1 MQPTLLS
8 PIMQFRARITRTT
21 GLSVIMT
28 ALTYNP
34 RLYNKLKGNC
44 SSHRLKEVEVFLHH
58 LDKYFSRDTLEM
70 YFIEI
75 TALIF
80 QPFHVIFKQF
90 KEFFFCA
97 CLKYLLFDF
106 LASME
111 IFHIICGICPKFV
124 HQDLIFVI
132 FNNHL

>member
-44 SSHRLKEVEVFLHH
+44 SSHRPVRGRGFLLHGPVLSH
-58 LDKYFSRDTLEM
+58 ESR
-70 YFIEI
+70 I
-75 TALIF
+75 TVLSSQFLRFTNGSSIKRFNPSFCMFFAALMSLSWCVW
-80 QPFHVIFKQF
+80 QCGHVHS
-90 KEFFFCA
+90 
-97 CLKYLLFDF
+97 F
-106 LASME
+106 LS
-111 IFHIICGICPKFV
+111 PKS
-124 HQDLIFVI
+124 L
-132 FNNHL
+132 